1 MDERSARMA
10 PLAEELAVCD
20 AGLSP
25 LAREHQALMAAYG
38 RAQLRCS
45 ERLAAQQAQI
55 DRLTAELI
63 HVRAQALVR
72 ETQRAWGLDFPRT
85 PHARPLDVH
94 LLSRRPAGRDA
105 DALEAALIAAD
116 LVICQTGCLGHDAY
130 WRVQD
135 HCRRTGK
142 TCVLVDLPQPPQ
154 QLAPVDSGR

>member
-1 MDERSARMA
+1 MDETSARVA
-10 PLAEELAVCD
+10 PQAGDLSFCD

-38 RAQLRCS
+38 RAQRRCS

-55 DRLTAELI
+55 DRLTAELM
-63 HVRAQALVR
+63 RARAHALVR
-72 ETQRAWGLDFPRT
+72 ETQRAWALDVPR
-85 PHARPLDVH
+85 PPRGRPLAIR
-94 LLSRRPAGRDA
+94 LLSHRPAGGEA
-105 DALEAALIAAD
+105 DPLEAALVAAD

-142 TCVLVDLPQPPQ
+142 TCVLVDLPQ
-154 QLAPVDSGR
+154 APRRSASVDSGR